1 MQEDI
6 FNTVK
11 SLHES
16 NVEFVLVFAGAGSHA
31 IDRLLSVPGASKTV
45 LEIMIPYSNNS
56 LDEFLGLKPEKYVSL
71 ETVELMAKKA
81 YDRALQLKFNTNG
94 NILGVSITAALP
106 TYYNKKG
113 EIKAYMAICYSMGL
127 IKCEINFPD
136 QSLSRN
142 DYENIIS
149 NLVIKAINDFH
160 HNSRNLESKN
170 ISVIKKEYSNYFD
183 SLSNNHLKSILIDVD
198 SKTINNFLKPKAIIP
213 GSFNPLHKG
222 HIELYNFSKKL
233 FNRDV
238 FFEISIS
245 NVDKP
250 NLLEKELDL
259 RVEQFKNNY
268 PLLITNAS
276 KFHMKSDLF
285 QEINFIIG
293 VDTAIRLFDKKYY
306 QNDQN
311 LMHRSIMQIYNNG
324 CKFYVAGRMHKG
336 QFITLED
343 INVDNYYKDIFFPI
357 NESEFRED
365 ITSSE
370 IRENNL
376 K

>member
-1 MQEDI
+1 
-6 FNTVK
+6 
-11 SLHES
+11 
-16 NVEFVLVFAGAGSHA
+16 
-31 IDRLLSVPGASKTV
+31 
-45 LEIMIPYSNNS
+45 
-56 LDEFLGLKPEKYVSL
+56 
-71 ETVELMAKKA
+71 
-81 YDRALQLKFNTNG
+81 
-94 NILGVSITAALP
+94 
-106 TYYNKKG
+106 
-113 EIKAYMAICYSMGL
+113 MGL

-149 NLVIKAINDFH
+149 DLVIKAINNFNN
-160 HNSRNLESKN
+160 NSRSLESKN
-170 ISVIKKEYSNYFD
+170 ISVIKKEYSSFFE
-183 SLSNNHLKSILIDVD
+183 SLSNNHLKSILIDIN
-198 SKTINNFLKPKAIIP
+198 SKTINNFLKPRAIIP

-233 FNRDV
+233 FDRDV
-238 FFEISIS
+238 FFEMSIS

-250 NLLEKELDL
+250 NLLEKELNL

-276 KFHMKSDLF
+276 KFHMKSKLF
-285 QEINFIIG
+285 KETNFIIG
-293 VDTAIRLFDKKYY
+293 VDTAIRLFDKKYHE
-306 QNDQN
+306 NDQN
-311 LMHRSIMQIYNNG
+311 LMHRSIMEIYNNG
-324 CKFYVAGRMHKG
+324 CKFYIAGRMYKG
-336 QFITLED
+336 RFITLED
-343 INVDNYYKDIFFPI
+343 INIDNCYKDIFFPI